1 VALEIQFRLVSNVV
15 REVVDCRVGRDDV
28 EDEFSGEVENA
39 CAVVY
44 QDRAL
49 IFGRCSEPAPFWRP
63 GHVEQ

>member
-1 VALEIQFRLVSNVV
+1 VALEIQFRVVSKIV

-49 IFGRCSEPAPFWRP
+49 IFG
-63 GHVEQ
+63 